1 MDISVKIETI
11 KSQMIIHF
19 SSTDIQNQF
28 NTLLNVIRDLE
39 FESEKDN
46 VKATISVLDNILD
59 LLGTMMLAAESDEGS

>member
-19 SSTDIQNQF
+19 SSTEIQNQF

-46 VKATISVLDNILD
+46 VKATISVLDDILN
-59 LLGTMMLAAESDEGS
+59 LLGTMMLATGEEENS

>member
-19 SSTDIQNQF
+19 SSTEIQNQF

-59 LLGTMMLAAESDEGS
+59 LLGTMMLATGEDEGS

>member
-59 LLGTMMLAAESDEGS
+59 LLGTMMLAAESDESL

>member
-1 MDISVKIETI
+1 VDISVKIETI